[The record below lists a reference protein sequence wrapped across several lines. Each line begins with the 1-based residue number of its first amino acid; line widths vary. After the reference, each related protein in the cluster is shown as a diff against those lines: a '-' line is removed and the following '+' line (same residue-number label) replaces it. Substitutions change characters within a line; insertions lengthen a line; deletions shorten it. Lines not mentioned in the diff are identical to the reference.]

1 MNNKY
6 RIAVCLLISALCVGW
21 HTVHA
26 QFTCK
31 AEARSEVS
39 VGEYFQL
46 RFVLNDKPSS
56 APRLNLQNFAVV
68 NGPSVSSSSSVS
80 IINGKT
86 TSEHSYTYTYTLAA
100 QKEGTYTIPA
110 VTFTSG
116 NEQTRSNALTIRV
129 SSSSSQGGGGGYQA
143 QSQQPQRSQ
152 SQQSSASFNKNDYFI
167 RATASNA
174 SPYVGEQV
182 VVHYKLY
189 ISTQSSGYQASINSM
204 PSANGC
210 WTYELGDK
218 NAEPKRTVETINGKQ
233 YYATEIRSIAAYP
246 QKEGTIK
253 LSPLELDLMVQVI
266 VQQQRASTG
275 DPFFD
280 AFFGGGI
287 TNIPQNMELKLKSN
301 EISLHVKPLPKA
313 NQPADFSGLV
323 GSFAMR
329 SELTKNSLPANDATN
344 LKITISGSGNLQY
357 VSAPELNMPADI
369 DVHEP
374 KITDNIHTTVS
385 GVSGSR
391 TFEYILI
398 PRNAGKYTI
407 APVTFTYYDKA
418 KGKYQTLTSSEYTLN
433 VSKAKGGSTV
443 YSSSAN
449 KEDIKILG
457 TDIRYIKTDK
467 NIKKNHFSIV
477 SSSIY
482 WVLILLPFIILF
494 ILVILM
500 RKKIQENK
508 NIAVVKGKK
517 AAKTAKKRLKKAE
530 KLLHAGDSK
539 AFYEEISQVL
549 WGYVSDKFHL
559 PLSQLSLDT
568 AEEKLLERHMDA
580 DMIAVFINTLKD
592 CEYVRYAPSSDITP
606 QKMYDQTFEF
616 ITKIEN
622 ELKM

>member
-1 MNNKY
+1 MRNKY
-6 RIAVCLLISALCVGW
+6 KIAVCLLVSILCVGW
-21 HTVHA
+21 HTLQA
-26 QFTCK
+26 QFSCK
-31 AEARSEVS
+31 AEARSEVA

-46 RFVLNDKPSS
+46 RFVLNDKPSG
-56 APRLNLQNFAVV
+56 APRLNLQNFSVV
-68 NGPSVSSSSSVS
+68 NGPSISSSSSVS

-100 QKEGTYTIPA
+100 QKEGTFTIPA
-110 VTFTSG
+110 VTFSSG
-116 NEQTRSNALTIRV
+116 NEQARSNALTIRV
-129 SSSSSQGGGGGYQA
+129 TSASSQGSSGGYQA
-143 QSQQPQRSQ
+143 QAQQPQRSQ
-152 SQQSSASFNKNDYFI
+152 AQQSSASFNKNDYFI

-189 ISTQSSGYQASINSM
+189 ISAQSSGYQASINSM

-233 YYATEIRSIAAYP
+233 YYVTEIRSIAAYP

-253 LSPLELDLMVQVI
+253 LSPLELDLLVQVI

-301 EISLHVKPLPKA
+301 EISLHVKSLPKA
-313 NQPADFSGLV
+313 GQPADFSGLV
-323 GSFAMR
+323 GSFTMR
-329 SELTKNSLPANDATN
+329 SELTKTALPANDATN

-357 VSAPELNMPADI
+357 VNAPELNVPADI

-398 PRNAGKYTI
+398 PRNAGKYTLE
-407 APVTFTYYDKA
+407 PVTFTYYDKA
-418 KGKYQTLTSSEYTLN
+418 KGKYVTLTGSGYTLN

-443 YSSSAN
+443 YSSTG

-467 NIKKNHFSIV
+467 NIKKNHFYIV
-477 SSSIY
+477 SSPIY
-482 WVLILLPFIILF
+482 WLLLLLPFIAILVT
-494 ILVILM
+494 VILM
-500 RKKIQENK
+500 RKKIQENR
-508 NIAVVKGKK
+508 NMAVVRGKK
-517 AAKTAKKRLKKAE
+517 AAQTAKKRLKKAE
-530 KLLHAGDSK
+530 KLLQMGNNN

-568 AEEKLLERHMDA
+568 AEEKLLERNMDA
-580 DMIAVFINTLKD
+580 NMIAVFINTLKD

-616 ITKIEN
+616 ITKLEN
-622 ELKM
+622 ELKV